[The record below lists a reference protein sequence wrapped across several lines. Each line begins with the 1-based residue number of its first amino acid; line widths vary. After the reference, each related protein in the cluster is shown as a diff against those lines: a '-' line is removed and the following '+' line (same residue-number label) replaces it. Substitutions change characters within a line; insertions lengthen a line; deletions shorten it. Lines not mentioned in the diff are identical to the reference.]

1 MLEKLKLGYACINT
15 DLQSQKIKISRTI
28 RKEKFLK
35 DTKLQ
40 LVSKLSTQNIRD
52 LREVIRW
59 NIKNH
64 IYFYRISSSILPWWS
79 EYQFERLPDF
89 DEIKAILRDIGDIAT
104 ESGQRLTFH
113 PGHFTI
119 LASKNPD
126 VVRLAILELEQHSRI
141 FDLMGFAPS
150 TWNKINIHIG
160 TAQGGL
166 EETAVRFIENFNKLS
181 PNCRK
186 RITLENDDKP
196 NMWSVQ
202 NLYDLIHKNIGIPI
216 VFDVHHHRVGA
227 KSGLDEIAAMN
238 LAIGTWG
245 DIEPI
250 IHFSSSRKDFEDNY
264 ARNVAHADNIHES
277 INLYNNKNVWVML
290 EAKMKEQALIT
301 YRNKYLFKNLIV

>member
-1 MLEKLKLGYACINT
+1 MLEKQKLGYACINT
-15 DLQSQKIKISRTI
+15 YLQSQKIKTSRTI

-35 DTKLQ
+35 DTDLR
-40 LVSKLSTQNIRD
+40 LVSELSRQNLRD
-52 LREVIRW
+52 LREVVRW

-64 IYFYRISSSILPWWS
+64 IYFYRISSNILPWWS
-79 EYQFERLPDF
+79 EYQLERLPDF
-89 DEIKAILRDIGDIAT
+89 SEIKTILRDIGDIAT
-104 ESGQRLTFH
+104 GSGQRLTFH

-166 EETAVRFIENFNKLS
+166 EETALRFIENFNKLS
-181 PNCRK
+181 PNCKK

-202 NLYDLIHKNIGIPI
+202 NLYDLVYKNTNIPI

-227 KSGLDEIAAMN
+227 KGDLDEIAAMN
-238 LAIGTWG
+238 LSLSTWG
-245 DIEPI
+245 NIEPI
-250 IHFSSSRKDFEDNY
+250 IHFSSSRKDFEDIG

-277 INLYNNKNVWVML
+277 INLYDNKNVWVML
-290 EAKMKEQALIT
+290 EAKMKEQALVT
-301 YRNKYLFKNLIV
+301 YRNNF